1 MRYETA
7 RRTGPIIVTQIE
19 TMEENF
25 QHTFQLFQLLSNF
38 ICAFSLIFGN
48 FKKGSKTQK
57 FTDGVMGWVG
67 SLRVDRVLGF
77 PPARYLQP
85 NPWQGYFRASDMQ
98 CLLHFGN
105 V

>member
-7 RRTGPIIVTQIE
+7 CRTGPIIATQFEI
-19 TMEENF
+19 MEENF

-38 ICAFSLIFGN
+38 IRASSLIFGN

-57 FTDGVMGWVG
+57 FTDGVTGCVG
-67 SLRVDRVLGF
+67 SLRVDGALGF

-85 NPWQGYFRASDMQ
+85 NPWQGSLRASDM
-98 CLLHFGN
+98 
-105 V
+105 